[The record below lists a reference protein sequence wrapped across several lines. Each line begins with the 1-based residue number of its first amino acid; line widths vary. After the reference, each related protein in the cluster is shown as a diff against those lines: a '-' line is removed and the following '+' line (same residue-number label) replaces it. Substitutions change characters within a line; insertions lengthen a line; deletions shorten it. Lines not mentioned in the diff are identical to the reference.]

1 MAPPQLDSIVENPIV
16 IRPEHV
22 GANPSKLIVNQRGMS
37 FSGGDITVWS
47 KNSETDAG
55 SRDNNKPPPSYIC
68 KGKAASWT
76 QKRTVSDSAG
86 LALFEIY
93 RKSSGVTWF
102 VHVPGHDTQAG
113 DRPLVTLAMERS
125 TFKDKFD
132 ICVHGENGE
141 DVQLRVRGQDIW
153 KLRANV
159 YWGDKVVMTTKRQ
172 GKFDVYIPGKS
183 LQWEVDVAPGF
194 DTSLATAIMIV
205 LIANLYDS
213 IMKKFSST
221 GVASGA
227 AIGAGAGAAG
237 GAAA

>member
-1 MAPPQLDSIVENPIV
+1 MTPPQLDSIVDNPIFV
-16 IRPEHV
+16 RPEHV
-22 GANPSKLIVNQRGMS
+22 AATPTKLIVHQRGMS
-37 FSGGDITVWS
+37 LSGGDITVWS
-47 KNSETDAG
+47 KDSDADAG
-55 SRDNNKPPPSYIC
+55 SHNDNDQPPPSYIC

-76 QKRTVSDSAG
+76 QRRTVSDSAG

-93 RKSSGVTWF
+93 RKSSGVTWY

-132 ICVHGENGE
+132 ICVHGENGNDLE
-141 DVQLRVRGQDIW
+141 LKVRGQDIW

-172 GKFDVYIPGKS
+172 GKLDVYIPGKS

-194 DTSLATAIMIV
+194 DTSLV
-205 LIANLYDS
+205 RLRNLIQTYCKS
-213 IMKKFSST
+213 MS
-221 GVASGA
+221 
-227 AIGAGAGAAG
+227 
-237 GAAA
+237 